1 VSVND
6 EKAIQK
12 PKGRVAIEAGA
23 GSAEITPRNS
33 QFLYGYPFVR
43 RYSTGV
49 HDPLLSSALYLSDG
63 QTKLL
68 FVANDI
74 IYISKESVARVR
86 ERISNLTSV
95 PTSHI
100 MVTASHTHSG
110 PMTQDFLITE
120 GDPVIPKTDPD
131 YVRFMEDQIVSA
143 ASDAVRRARPAEI
156 GLGVADGTGV
166 GTNRRDPKGPSNP
179 EVPVLIVRSLS
190 DHTYLACMVVCSMH
204 PTVLHEDSTLVSADF
219 PGMARQYL
227 QHQVLGR
234 DCPILC
240 HLGPAGNQSPRHSVS
255 ANTFPE
261 AERLGHLL
269 GKSIAAVVPQI
280 HYRDSVSLA
289 CTRDFVELPRRSFP
303 TVEHATAALASAEA
317 RLKELRSSGAPREQ
331 IRTAEVDWFGA
342 GETVTLARAAADQR
356 LDRVAES
363 CLPAEIQIME
373 IGPWAFVGWQGEIFV
388 EYGLAVKARAKDTHV
403 ISLANGELQGYIVTE
418 EAIAEGAY
426 EAGNALFAAASGTIL
441 VDRTLKMLSAS
452 GHTASGDEPSRLG
465 ARA

>member
-1 VSVND
+1 MSAND
-6 EKAIQK
+6 EKPIHK
-12 PKGRVAIEAGA
+12 PTDPVGIKAGA
-23 GSAEITPRNS
+23 AISEITPRNS
-33 QFLYGYPFVR
+33 QFLYGYPLLR

-74 IYISKESVARVR
+74 IYLSKESVARVR
-86 ERISNLTSV
+86 ERITNLTSV
-95 PTSHI
+95 PGSHI

-120 GDPVIPKTDPD
+120 GDPIIPKTDPE
-131 YVRFMEDQIVSA
+131 YVRFLEDRIVSA
-143 ASDAVRRARPAEI
+143 ASNAVQRATPAEV

-166 GTNRRDPKGPSNP
+166 GTNRRDPKGASDP
-179 EVPVLIVRSLS
+179 EVPVLIVRSLL
-190 DHTYLACMVVCSMH
+190 DHAYLACMFVCTMH

-227 QHQVLGR
+227 QREVVGLECPVLY
-234 DCPILC
+234 

-261 AERLGHLL
+261 AERLGNML

-280 HYRDSVSLA
+280 HYHDGVRLA
-289 CTRDFVELPRRSFP
+289 STRDFVDLPRRSFP
-303 TVEHATAALASAEA
+303 SVEHATAALALAES
-317 RLKELRSSGAPREQ
+317 RLAELRHSGVSREQ

-342 GETVTLARAAADQR
+342 AETVTLARAAAEQR
-356 LDRVAES
+356 LARVAES

-388 EYGLAVKARAKDTHV
+388 EYGLAVKARAKDTHL

-418 EAIAEGAY
+418 EAITEGAY

-452 GHTASGDEPSRLG
+452 GHTGSGDEPTRLG